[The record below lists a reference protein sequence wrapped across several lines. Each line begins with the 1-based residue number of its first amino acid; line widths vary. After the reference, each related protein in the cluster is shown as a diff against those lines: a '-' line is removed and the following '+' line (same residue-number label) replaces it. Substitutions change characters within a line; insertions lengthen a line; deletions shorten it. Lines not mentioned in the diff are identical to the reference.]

1 MPVEELRLGTQQ
13 NSFRKRS
20 RTCAEVKGSLAHI
33 HSRQIRWVC
42 TRLFLDAAS
51 RAGSRH
57 GGRQLVTKIL
67 IRFRLAECRKGWTCP

>member
-1 MPVEELRLGTQQ
+1 MPVEEFRLGTQQ

-42 TRLFLDAAS
+42 TRLFLVACHEQTDAA
-51 RAGSRH
+51 ATGSSLR
-57 GGRQLVTKIL
+57 
-67 IRFRLAECRKGWTCP
+67 ES